1 MYHHTYK
8 KHMCR
13 AMFDYLTTIVRNRS
27 VYARVYLVDTLCTM
41 SGFIVVVGGGGVTV
55 ILYEFIVTFE

>member
-1 MYHHTYK
+1 
-8 KHMCR
+8 MCR

-41 SGFIVVVGGGGVTV
+41 SGFIVIVVVGGGVTV

>member
-1 MYHHTYK
+1 
-8 KHMCR
+8 MCR

-41 SGFIVVVGGGGVTV
+41 SGFIVIVVGGGVTV